1 MTVFITGATEGIGYE
16 LMRIFAEK
24 EYDLILVARNEAKLN
39 AIQQEYKG
47 KTKITYYV
55 SDLSQPDNAEF
66 IYHDLRHRNIA
77 IDIAINNAGFG
88 TSGEYTQ
95 IDWEQ
100 ERNMLQLNM
109 ISLAYFTKM
118 FAHDMKARGHGRIMN
133 VASTAAFEPVPY
145 MAAYAATKAF
155 VLSLSESVNFE
166 LKGTGVTVTTLC
178 PGVTE
183 SKFHQRANTQ
193 NTLQKA
199 RILPQATAHD
209 VAEYGYKMLMRGK
222 PLAIHK
228 FGNRFNTFMERFLP
242 RSVVMRMAGSTTR

>member
-118 FAHDMKARGHGRIMN
+118 FAHDMTARVHGRIMN
-133 VASTAAFEPVPY
+133 VASTAAF
-145 MAAYAATKAF
+145 
-155 VLSLSESVNFE
+155 
-166 LKGTGVTVTTLC
+166 
-178 PGVTE
+178 
-183 SKFHQRANTQ
+183 
-193 NTLQKA
+193 
-199 RILPQATAHD
+199 
-209 VAEYGYKMLMRGK
+209 
-222 PLAIHK
+222 
-228 FGNRFNTFMERFLP
+228 
-242 RSVVMRMAGSTTR
+242 

>member
-1 MTVFITGATEGIGYE
+1 MPATSASRT
-16 LMRIFAEK
+16 MRN
-24 EYDLILVARNEAKLN
+24 L
-39 AIQQEYKG
+39 
-47 KTKITYYV
+47 
-55 SDLSQPDNAEF
+55 
-66 IYHDLRHRNIA
+66 
-77 IDIAINNAGFG
+77 
-88 TSGEYTQ
+88 
-95 IDWEQ
+95 
-100 ERNMLQLNM
+100 
-109 ISLAYFTKM
+109 

-228 FGNRFNTFMERFLP
+228 AHGRQHNPLNHKGRFPAIFDAKKIIIKFKFIFYETKN
-242 RSVVMRMAGSTTR
+242 